1 MMDVAV
7 IGGHGFIG
15 NALST
20 FLSDA
25 GHACTRIGRQDPL
38 PAGPV
43 DVLLDCNG
51 EGRRFWANENPE
63 ENYVRSV
70 ASVEARLSAVSCDA
84 YVYLS
89 TVDVYGEGRGA
100 PELSHEDVELDL
112 EAIDTYGRH
121 KVLAE
126 KMVFDHAAR
135 PLVIR
140 CATLIGPGL
149 RKNPVFDL
157 LNDQPLRMTEES
169 TLSLLHTSTLGRAI
183 EALLTAGESGIF
195 NVAASAPIDIPAL
208 KKMIAGKR
216 GIDPAAF
223 PEHDEKITTRY
234 DVNVEKISAL
244 LGMPTSEDALGMFLA
259 RDTSSA

>member
-1 MMDVAV
+1 MQIAV

-20 FLSDA
+20 YLSGV
-25 GHACTRIGRQDPL
+25 GHVCSRIGRSDPL
-38 PAGPV
+38 PKGPV

-70 ASVEARLSAVSCDA
+70 ASVEARLNAVSCDV

-89 TVDVYGEGRGA
+89 TVDVYGDGRGKSA
-100 PELSHEDVELDL
+100 LSREDSEVDLD
-112 EAIDTYGRH
+112 AIDTYGRH
-121 KVLAE
+121 KALAE
-126 KMVFDHAAR
+126 KMVLDHAAR

-157 LNDQPLRMTEES
+157 LNDQPLRMTAES

-183 EALLTAGESGIF
+183 EVLLTSGDGGIF
-195 NVAASAPIDIPAL
+195 NVAASAPIGIPML
-208 KKMIAGKR
+208 KKMVADKR

-234 DVNVEKISAL
+234 DVNVDKISAL
-244 LGMPTSEDALGMFLA
+244 LDMPTSAEAVGMFLA
-259 RDTSSA
+259 NDTTAA

>member
-1 MMDVAV
+1 MQIAV

-15 NALST
+15 NALAT
-20 FLSDA
+20 YLSGA
-25 GHACTRIGRQDPL
+25 GHMCSRIGRSDPL
-38 PAGPV
+38 PEGPV
-43 DVLLDCNG
+43 YVLLDCNG

-70 ASVEARLSAVSCDA
+70 ASVEARLNAVSCDV
-84 YVYLS
+84 YLYLS

-100 PELSHEDVELDL
+100 L
-112 EAIDTYGRH
+112 EFSRENAEIDIDAIDTYARH
-121 KVLAE
+121 KVMAE
-126 KMVFDHAAR
+126 KMVLDHAAW

-183 EALLTAGESGIF
+183 EVLLASGDRGTF
-195 NVAASAPIDIPAL
+195 NVAASAPIGIPAL
-208 KKMIAGKR
+208 KKMIADKR

-223 PEHDEKITTRY
+223 PEHEEKITTRY
-234 DVNVEKISAL
+234 DVNVDKLSARL
-244 LGMPTSEDALGMFLA
+244 EMPASEAALRMYLDLDAV
-259 RDTSSA
+259 